1 MSGKLLWRKKIRE
14 KKTGTLFTFQNTKPI
29 FLPLSD
35 DLLYHLPIE
44 PDVPMLLDETIDFPT
59 LHNTNYTNSATNIK
73 TTTTNNQQNYLIP
86 KTEQYFGLPDTVTD
100 ANELNL
106 YNNNTGQY
114 GFVNPDDF
122 LNDVEKNEV
131 KSEINSPPRNTPSPS
146 GSSGSSDFS
155 CFTKNIDLNQI
166 SYINMLDSPPI
177 SPPSHSS
184 SPTSPQPILINSTT
198 RNSGIKIMQGTLIPI
213 TTVPLT
219 SPSSENLL
227 KKIKIQPK
235 PSNGLVGKHNHI
247 NNTNKKTIILSAND
261 FSALV
266 RKVKSSNDNTNETG
280 SLVIK
285 REPNVLPKTP
295 IVMSTQP
302 LMIPSIGKNP
312 SQYVVTEI
320 DEKVLKKQQRMIK
333 NRASASMSRTKKK
346 EYVTSLEKQIS
357 QMSMEKNNLQM
368 VSSFLFPVFG
378 IRFSFFFFYFA
389 GKCTTSR
396 KTS

>member
-1 MSGKLLWRKKIRE
+1 
-14 KKTGTLFTFQNTKPI
+14 
-29 FLPLSD
+29 
-35 DLLYHLPIE
+35 
-44 PDVPMLLDETIDFPT
+44 MLLDETIDFPT
-59 LHNTNYTNSATNIK
+59 LHNTNYPNSTIDIK
-73 TTTTNNQQNYLIP
+73 PTTTTNIQQNYLIP

-122 LNDVEKNEV
+122 LNDVEKIEV

-166 SYINMLDSPPI
+166 NYINLLDSPPI

-219 SPSSENLL
+219 SPASENLL

-235 PSNGLVGKHNHI
+235 PSSGQVGKHSHVSCH

-266 RKVKSSNDNTNETG
+266 RKVKSTNDSSSETG
-280 SLVIK
+280 SIVIK
-285 REPNVLPKTP
+285 REPSVLPKTP

-302 LMIPSIGKNP
+302 LMIPSVGKTTVQ
-312 SQYVVTEI
+312 QYSVQEI
-320 DEKVLKKQQRMIK
+320 DEKVYKKQQRMIK

-357 QMSMEKNNLQM
+357 QISMEKNNLQM
-368 VSSFLFPVFG
+368 VRVSFYHFWDVILICFFLKF
-378 IRFSFFFFYFA
+378 IYRKMHSFE
-389 GKCTTSR
+389 KD
-396 KTS
+396 

>member
-1 MSGKLLWRKKIRE
+1 
-14 KKTGTLFTFQNTKPI
+14 
-29 FLPLSD
+29 
-35 DLLYHLPIE
+35 
-44 PDVPMLLDETIDFPT
+44 MLLDETISFPT
-59 LHNTNYTNSATNIK
+59 LHNTNYTNCSTK
-73 TTTTNNQQNYLIP
+73 TTTTNIQQNYLRLP
-86 KTEQYFGLPDTVTD
+86 KTEQYFGFPDTVTD

-155 CFTKNIDLNQI
+155 CFTKTNDLNQI
-166 SYINMLDSPPI
+166 NYINLLDSPPI
-177 SPPSHSS
+177 SPPSLSS
-184 SPTSPQPILINSTT
+184 SPTSPQPILINSTQ

-219 SPSSENLL
+219 SPNSENLL

-235 PSNGLVGKHNHI
+235 PSSGLISKHHNTS

-266 RKVKSSNDNTNETG
+266 RKVKNDNSNE
-280 SLVIK
+280 LVIK
-285 REPNVLPKTP
+285 KEPNVLPKTP

-302 LMIPSIGKNP
+302 LMIPTIGSVCKNVQ
-312 SQYVVTEI
+312 QYVVQEI

-368 VSSFLFPVFG
+368 VSLNLVVLG
-378 IRFSFFFFYFA
+378 VRF
-389 GKCTTSR
+389 
-396 KTS
+396 